1 MTNEEF
7 HKWVSIFVEEFRKSS
22 PIRTGNLRFNAIR
35 YVFVSPTRE
44 EVYIDLDIAPYM
56 PYTNEPWIAP
66 RGRKK
71 QGPPKNPNE
80 GWFERGFDEAM
91 QKANRIMKARIKRK
105 K

>member
-44 EVYIDLDIAPYM
+44 EVYIDLDIAPYA
-56 PYTNEPWIAP
+56 PYTNEPWISP
-66 RGRKK
+66 KWKGK
-71 QGPPKNPNE
+71 KNPNE

-91 QKANRIMKARIKRK
+91 QKANQIMKARIKRK

>member
-35 YVFVSPTRE
+35 YVFVSLTRE
-44 EVYIDLDIAPYM
+44 EVYIDLDIAPYA
-56 PYTNEPWIAP
+56 PYTNEPWVAP
-66 RGRKK
+66 KWKGK
-71 QGPPKNPNE
+71 KNPNE
-80 GWFERGFDEAM
+80 GWIERGIEEAIN
-91 QKANRIMKARIKRK
+91 KANQIMKARIKRK